1 MQEEQKKQEF
11 PWSQLFAYSGIL
23 VAILGIVVPLYI
35 HSDTKLQNAMTKF
48 DERMERGRKET
59 NDILESIR
67 KDMSDFH
74 SRLAVQDMEFKM
86 RMCAIEEKK

>member
-1 MQEEQKKQEF
+1 MENKNIPSF
-11 PWSQLFAYSGIL
+11 PWAQLFAYVGIL
-23 VAILGIVVPLYI
+23 VAILGFIVPLYI
-35 HSDTKLQNAMTKF
+35 HSDNKLMAAMQKF
-48 DERMERGRKET
+48 DQRMEEGRKET
-59 NDILESIR
+59 NAILEGIR